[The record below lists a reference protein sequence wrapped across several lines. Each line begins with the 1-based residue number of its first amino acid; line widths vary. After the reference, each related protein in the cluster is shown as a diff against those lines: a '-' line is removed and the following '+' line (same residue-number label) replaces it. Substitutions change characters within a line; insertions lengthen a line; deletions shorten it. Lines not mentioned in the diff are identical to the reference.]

1 MQSSPILLTNE
12 IMIESSEFKET
23 SYSSLNMTL
32 FLKVVHVAKEYS
44 DFGSKDKMTA
54 LDLE

>member
-1 MQSSPILLTNE
+1 MQSSPVLLTNE

>member
-1 MQSSPILLTNE
+1 MQSSPILLTND

-32 FLKVVHVAKEYS
+32 FLKLVHIDREYTA
-44 DFGSKDKMTA
+44 FGWKDKLTA